1 MKKILLL
8 LVVVAFGF
16 SSCSIKF
23 NGTSIPKE
31 MKTVNVLFFENNATL
46 VVPSMAINL
55 TEALKNTI
63 RNQSSLNITTNNPNA
78 VFSGNITSYDI
89 RPTTI
94 IDANNSRSAANTSP
108 MSRMTIR
115 VNVKYTDNIN
125 PKLSFEEPI
134 ERFIDFP
141 NTGNFSQ
148 QEPDLNKKVIDLIT
162 QDIFNRAFE
171 NW

>member
-8 LVVVAFGF
+8 LVVVAF

-23 NGTSIPKE
+23 NGTSIPTE
-31 MKTVNVLFFENNATL
+31 MKTANVLFFENNATL
-46 VVPSMAINL
+46 VVPTMATNI
-55 TEALKNTI
+55 TEALKNMI
-63 RNQSSLNITTNNPNA
+63 RNQTRLNITTNNPNA
-78 VFSGNITSYDI
+78 VFSGNITNYDI

-94 IDANNSRSAANTSP
+94 IDANNSGVANTSP
-108 MSRMTIR
+108 MNRMTIR
-115 VNVKYTDNIN
+115 VNVKYTNNLD
-125 PKLSFEEPI
+125 PKASFEEPI

-141 NTGNFSQ
+141 TTGGNFTQ
-148 QEPDLNKKVIDLIT
+148 QEPELNRKVIELIT